1 MPLDFPTRP
10 DAPGPVRVDA
20 HVSDLFFNHDLSGAH
35 RTPDGSGDFDG
46 FDDAKLHE
54 EAAFVLRCLDK
65 LGVSD
70 LPNAEQLVAD
80 FYSRL

>member
-1 MPLDFPTRP
+1 MLTQP
-10 DAPGPVRVDA
+10 DADTGPGRVDA

-35 RTPDGSGDFDG
+35 RTSDGSGGFDG
-46 FDDAKLHE
+46 YDDAKLHE

-65 LGVSD
+65 LGVQG
-70 LPNAEQLVAD
+70 LPSTEQLVAD